1 MFIGRDEELK
11 ILTQQL
17 KKDHSSFVAVYGRRR
32 IGKTE
37 MVRHFINQNNYTS
50 IEFTGVY
57 GASKQVQLDNMMRK
71 IQKASAGVIKPSSKI
86 KEWNEV
92 FYLLEDYIEI
102 LDDGKKIIFID
113 EFPWLDT
120 HKSGFLGAFSYFWND
135 FCTRRDD
142 IVLIICGSA
151 ASYIIN
157 KVINN
162 NKTLHN
168 RITAKINM
176 QQFNLAQT
184 KELLTKNGCRYSNK
198 SIIDTYITLGGVA
211 KYLTDIDCTK
221 QQIENINFQ
230 CFSKNGLLTTEYND
244 LYESLFKNHQV
255 HYKIMD
261 LLTNKWNGYTQK
273 EIINAVHPSSA
284 VKNSLDELE
293 LSGFITSITKFGQ
306 LKREKVYRATDCFSF
321 FYNKWMKNNKIES
334 WNNIAISQPYKI
346 WSGFAFEN
354 ICHMHSYEIK
364 KALDIGGVPSLTHY
378 WNYIPKNKDEKGA
391 QIDMLI
397 EYTNGSKDIDIIE
410 CKYTNSV
417 FVITKT
423 YYEQLKSKI
432 SIFNTQTNNK
442 YNIRLIFVTTNGV
455 EENEYYNEIIQ
466 KQITIDDIL

>member
-11 ILTQQL
+11 ILNRQMKRDQ
-17 KKDHSSFVAVYGRRR
+17 SSFVAVYGRRR

-37 MVRHFINQNNYTS
+37 MVRYFINQNNNTS

-57 GASKQVQLDNMMRK
+57 GASKQTQLDNMIRK
-71 IQKASAGVIKPSSKI
+71 IQKASAGVIKPSLKI
-86 KEWNEV
+86 KEWSEV
-92 FYLLEDYIEI
+92 FFLLEDYIEI
-102 LDDGKKIIFID
+102 LDVGKKIIFID

-120 HKSGFLGAFSYFWND
+120 HKSGFLGAFSYFWNV

-157 KVINN
+157 KVIKN

-184 KELLTKNGCRYSNK
+184 KELLIKNGCRYSDK
-198 SIIDTYITLGGVA
+198 SIVDTYITLGGVA

-221 QQIENINFQ
+221 QQIENIHYA
-230 CFSKNGLLTTEYND
+230 CFTKNGLLTTEYND

-261 LLTNKWNGYTQK
+261 LLTNKWNGFTQK

-306 LKREKVYRATDCFSF
+306 LKRERVYRATDCFSF
-321 FYNKWMKNNKIES
+321 FYNKWMKNNKNES
-334 WNNIAISQPYKI
+334 WDNIAISQQYKI

-364 KALDIGGVPSLTHY
+364 KTLDIGGVPSLTHY

-391 QIDMLI
+391 QIDMMI

-410 CKYTNSV
+410 CKYTNST
-417 FVITKT
+417 FVITKS

-455 EENEYYNEIIQ
+455 EENEYYNEIVQ
-466 KQITIDDIL
+466 KQITISEFL